1 MVSAPIPDNEADRQT
16 VVESFGILDTDPE
29 ERFDH
34 ITKAATEKL
43 KAPISTVSI
52 IDKDREW
59 YKSCVGVQ
67 AKEGKRDVSFCGHAM
82 LATEV
87 FVVEDTLLDDRFKDN
102 PSVIGK
108 PFIRFY
114 AGVAL
119 HDKKTHLPI
128 GVLCVKDIVP
138 RKLSLTEMSVLIELA
153 KQAESELNSSR

>member
-1 MVSAPIPDNEADRQT
+1 MVNAPIPDNETDRQA
-16 VVESFGILDTDPE
+16 VVESFGILDTAPE
-29 ERFDH
+29 ERFDN
-34 ITKAATEKL
+34 ITKSAAEKL
-43 KAPISTVSI
+43 KVPISTISI
-52 IDKDREW
+52 IDKNREW
-59 YKSCVGVQ
+59 YKSCIGVST
-67 AKEGKRDVSFCGHAM
+67 KEGNRDVSFCGHAM

-128 GVLCVKDIVP
+128 GVLCIKDIVP
-138 RKLSLTEMSVLIELA
+138 RKLNLTEISILIELA
-153 KQAESELNSSR
+153 KQAESELNYSR